1 MAGDSR
7 SLLLDGARQLGIEL
21 EPAACE
27 RLLVY
32 LAELMKW
39 SRRVNLIARD
49 TPERQAIETHFLDSL
64 TLLPLLRESE
74 SPVHLL
80 DVGTGAGF
88 PGLVLACVLP
98 EARFTL
104 VEPRQKRVSFLRH
117 LIRTLGLSNAEVVAD
132 RIEPHAAAWQG
143 RFSHI
148 TSRAVAE
155 PSLFLPQI
163 GPLVVPATRVIL
175 MLARDEALAG
185 IAQPAAS
192 RWRIVETRRL
202 HLPFSGAPRLLAV
215 CAVTEAAGCS
225 CDTRPCV

>member
-1 MAGDSR
+1 MVSDSR
-7 SLLLDGARQLGIEL
+7 TLLLNGAQRLGIEL
-21 EPAACE
+21 GPAVFE

-49 TPERQAIETHFLDSL
+49 TKEAQAIDLHFLDSL
-64 TLLPLLRESE
+64 TLLPLLQRAEL
-74 SPVHLL
+74 PVHLL

-88 PGLVLACVLP
+88 PGLVLACALP

-104 VEPRQKRVSFLRH
+104 IEPRQKRVSFLRH
-117 LIRTLGLSNAEVVAD
+117 LVRTLGLSNTEVVAD
-132 RIEPHAAAWQG
+132 RIEPHAAAWCG

-155 PSLFLPQI
+155 PSTFLALVR
-163 GPLVVPATRVIL
+163 PLATPATRVIL

-185 IAQPAAS
+185 IEQQAS
-192 RWRIVETRRL
+192 GPWWIAETVRL
-202 HLPFSGAPRLLAV
+202 NLPLSGAPRLLAV
-215 CAVTEAAGCS
+215 ACPG
-225 CDTRPCV
+225 

>member
-1 MAGDSR
+1 MAIRWRSALGSDSR
-7 SLLLDGARQLGIEL
+7 TLLFDGAQRLGIEL

-32 LAELMKW
+32 LVELMKW
-39 SRRVNLIARD
+39 SRRINLIARE
-49 TPERQAIETHFLDSL
+49 TTEAQAIDLHFLDSL
-64 TLLPLLRESE
+64 TLLPLLQRSV

-88 PGLVLACVLP
+88 PGLVLACALP

-117 LIRTLGLSNAEVVAD
+117 LVRTLGLSNTEVVAD
-132 RIEPHAAAWQG
+132 RIEPHAAAWCG

-155 PSLFLPQI
+155 PSIFLPLVR
-163 GPLVVPATRVIL
+163 PLMTPGTRVIL
-175 MLARDEALAG
+175 MLARDEALVG
-185 IAQPAAS
+185 VEQHAS
-192 RWRIVETRRL
+192 GAWRIVETVRL
-202 HLPFSGAPRLLAV
+202 NLPLSGAPRLLAV
-215 CAVTEAAGCS
+215 ACHG
-225 CDTRPCV
+225 